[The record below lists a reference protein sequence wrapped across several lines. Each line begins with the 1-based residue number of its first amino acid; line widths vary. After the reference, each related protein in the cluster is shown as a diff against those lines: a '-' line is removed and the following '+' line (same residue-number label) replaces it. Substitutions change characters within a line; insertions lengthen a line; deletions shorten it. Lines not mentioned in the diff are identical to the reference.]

1 MYTFTYPASLTDNGE
16 GGFIVSFRDVPEIN
30 TEIWDRSELQ
40 QTGANALITAADICF
55 EKKIPFPDPSEV
67 RQGEVAIQLPF
78 SAGSKILLHKTMLA
92 ANVRPSDLARRMGKI
107 PQEVNR
113 ILDLRHNTKIDTI
126 QEAFKALG
134 KNLSVVLTD

>member
-1 MYTFTYPASLTDNGE
+1 MYSFRYPALLTDNEE

-40 QTGANALITAADICF
+40 DTGADALITAADICF
-55 EKKIPFPDPSEV
+55 EKKIPFPDPSKV
-67 RQGEVAIQLPF
+67 QKGEVLIQLPF
-78 SAGSKILLHKTMLA
+78 SVGCKILLHKTMLA
-92 ANVRPSDLARRMGKI
+92 SNIRASDLARRMGKA

-113 ILDLRHNTKIDTI
+113 IIDLRHNTKIDTI

-134 KNLSVVLTD
+134 KNLNLSLTD